1 MTILEKLVITIII
14 EILIII
20 LVIFEEKS
28 DK

>member
-1 MTILEKLVITIII
+1 MTISEKLVITIII